1 MVLHNSRRR
10 ISATTLPLSAA
21 IRMHVACCCLV
32 SAGLLVPQ
40 SALAQVLQPAKDYS
54 IAGGKLNQALAVFA
68 VKAGI
73 SLAYDAALVQD
84 KYSPGLAGRYPV
96 AEALAR
102 LLNGTGLEAAAKAE
116 GGYLLR
122 AAPPAAPAAAV
133 AAVAERAGARE
144 DALLMAMT
152 ITGIT
157 ETPEPAQGFAAAASS
172 SATRNDAPLSEI
184 AQSVQVVTKD
194 VMASQQAQSL
204 LDVLHDVSGVNIY
217 NRGVNSEIYIRGF
230 AAPSRING
238 LEQGPSPIDNASSPL
253 HTPLAVIERID
264 VLKGADSIIANG
276 QMEPGGLVNI
286 VTKRPQAEPVRELTV
301 EAGSYGHQR
310 LTLDLA
316 GALSDDQAWTH
327 RLILSGNRDPN
338 ATGRYDSAR
347 EVYAAPSIGYRHGD
361 TTAVVGLSYQRNLHA
376 SSGFGPFGGVDDGTR
391 NTSVGASYDWQQK
404 LGGGWSWQSKGNY
417 MKTQVSYQA
426 YDCVQSFVADSTGS
440 AMRNCQPQTG
450 EAKSYGWNVENSVHG
465 SFFTGPVKHVVLAG
479 VALHHSWRPAPLIEI
494 GNPVLASLS
503 ADSLPEVSQ
512 SGLAP
517 MQGSSSQN
525 YHTTNWFLQD
535 QLSWRR
541 WHLLANFGYTKA
553 WSHSIDAQAGE
564 DTALHPRSKPVYNIG
579 LAYQLTDSMMAYVN
593 QQKSFVLQAQASGP
607 GPNGGPAGI
616 YNFPSTEGKS
626 IEAGLKLNL
635 LDERLLLTASVFR
648 ATHSNI
654 LYGETDV
661 AGVTRL
667 LGSLPPTVSHGV
679 ELDVAGSPAPGWNL
693 IASYSYT
700 GFKAGQ
706 PTDFSFAVNRVARHQ
721 ASFWSTYDLQSPGWR
736 GWGYGL
742 GMSSRG
748 GYRNINDAYMGGQF
762 SSDANLRYKSRLWS
776 LTLGVRNIFDR
787 KLYGSFASIPEGSGF
802 EQGRTIVLTG
812 RYNF

>member
-1 MVLHNSRRR
+1 
-10 ISATTLPLSAA
+10 
-21 IRMHVACCCLV
+21 MHVACCFLV
-32 SAGLLVPQ
+32 SAGSIAPQ
-40 SALAQVLQPAKDYS
+40 QAWAQAGQPAKDYS

-122 AAPPAAPAAAV
+122 AATPAPPAASATTA
-133 AAVAERAGARE
+133 AAVAERARARE
-144 DALLMAMT
+144 DTVLMAMT
-152 ITGIT
+152 VTGTT
-157 ETPEPAQGFAAAASS
+157 EVPEPAQGFAAASS
-172 SATRNDAPLSEI
+172 NSATRGDTPLSEI

-204 LDVLHDVSGVNIY
+204 LDALHDVSGVNIY
-217 NRGVNSEIYIRGF
+217 NRGVDSAIYIRGF

-253 HTPLAVIERID
+253 HTPLAAIERID

-276 QMEPGGLVNI
+276 QMQPGGLANI
-286 VTKRPQAEPVRELTV
+286 ITKRPQAEAVRELTL

-310 LTLDLA
+310 MTLDLA
-316 GALSDDQAWTH
+316 GALSEDQAWTH

-347 EVYAAPSIGYRHGD
+347 EVYVAPSLGYSHGD
-361 TTAVVGLSYQRNLHA
+361 TTAVVGLSYQRNQHA
-376 SSGFGPFGGVDDGTR
+376 SGGFGPLGAVDDGTR
-391 NTSVGASYDWQQK
+391 STSVGASYDWQQK
-404 LGGGWSWQSKGNY
+404 LGSGWSWQSKGNY
-417 MKTQVSYQA
+417 MKTQVSFESYYCA
-426 YDCVQSFVADSTGS
+426 QSKADGS
-440 AMRNCQPQTG
+440 GAAMRGCQPQAG
-450 EAKSYGWNVENSVHG
+450 EATSYGWNVENSVRG
-465 SFFTGPVKHVVLAG
+465 IFFTGPVKHVVLAG
-479 VALHHSWRPAPLIEI
+479 VAFHHSWRAAPQIEI
-494 GNPVLASLS
+494 GDSVMASLS

-512 SGLAP
+512 SSLAP
-517 MQGSSSQN
+517 WPGSSSQSYN
-525 YHTTNWFLQD
+525 SSNWFLQD
-535 QLSWRR
+535 QLSWRS
-541 WHLLANFGYTKA
+541 WHLLANLGYTKA
-553 WSHSIDAQAGE
+553 WSHSIDAQTGD

-579 LAYQLTDSMMAYVN
+579 LAYQLTDSMMVYVN

-635 LDERLLLTASVFR
+635 FDERLLLTASVFR
-648 ATHSNI
+648 ATHSKV
-654 LYGETDV
+654 LYGEVDD

-667 LGSLPPTVSHGV
+667 LGSLPPTVSYGT
-679 ELDVAGSPAPGWNL
+679 ELDVAGSPVPGWNL

-706 PTDFSFAVNRVARHQ
+706 PSDFSFAVDRVARHQ
-721 ASFWSTYDLQSPGWR
+721 ASFWSSYDLQSPGWR

-762 SSDANLRYKSRLWS
+762 STDANLRYKSRSWS
-776 LTLGVRNIFDR
+776 LTLGMRNIFDR

>member
-54 IAGGKLNQALAVFA
+54 IAGGKLNQALAMFA

-152 ITGIT
+152 ITGAA

-253 HTPLAVIERID
+253 HTPLAAIERID

-667 LGSLPPTVSHGV
+667 LGALPPTVSHGV

>member
-1 MVLHNSRRR
+1 
-10 ISATTLPLSAA
+10 
-21 IRMHVACCCLV
+21 
-32 SAGLLVPQ
+32 
-40 SALAQVLQPAKDYS
+40 LAQVLQPAKDYS

-122 AAPPAAPAAAV
+122 AAAPTPPAAAAAAAV
-133 AAVAERAGARE
+133 AAGAAARE
-144 DALLMAMT
+144 DTILMAMT
-152 ITGIT
+152 VTGT
-157 ETPEPAQGFAAAASS
+157 AEAPGPAQGFAAASS

-253 HTPLAVIERID
+253 HTPLAAIERID

-276 QMEPGGLVNI
+276 QMEPGGLANI
-286 VTKRPQAEPVRELTV
+286 VTKRPQAEPVRELTL

-310 LTLDLA
+310 MTLDLA
-316 GALSDDQAWTH
+316 GALSDDPAWTH
-327 RLILSGNRDPN
+327 RLVLSGNRDPN

-361 TTAVVGLSYQRNLHA
+361 TTAVVGLSYQRNQHA
-376 SSGFGPFGGVDDGTR
+376 SGGFGPLGTVDDGTR
-391 NTSVGASYDWQQK
+391 STSAGANYDWQQK

-417 MKTQVSYQA
+417 MRTQLSFQSYS
-426 YDCVQSFVADSTGS
+426 CWQSGVDSAGA
-440 AMRNCQPQTG
+440 AMRGCQPQTG
-450 EAKSYGWNVENSVHG
+450 ESTSYGWNAENSLRG
-465 SFFTGPVKHVVLAG
+465 SFFTGPVKHVVLGG
-479 VALHHSWRPAPLIEI
+479 VALHHSWRAAPLIEV
-494 GNPVLASLS
+494 GDSVLASLS

-517 MQGSSSQN
+517 WQGSSSQS

-535 QLSWRR
+535 QLSWGR
-541 WHLLANFGYTKA
+541 WHLLANLGYAKA

-579 LAYQLTDSMMAYVN
+579 LAYQLTDSVMVYLN

-616 YNFPSTEGKS
+616 YNFPPTEGKS

-635 LDERLLLTASVFR
+635 FDERLLLTASVFR
-648 ATHSNI
+648 ATHSKV
-654 LYGETDV
+654 LYGAVDD

-667 LGSLPPTVSHGV
+667 LGALPPTVSHGA

-706 PTDFSFAVNRVARHQ
+706 PSDFSFAVNRVARHQ
-721 ASFWSTYDLQSPGWR
+721 AGFWSTYDLQSPGWR

-762 SSDANLRYKSRLWS
+762 STDGNLRYKSRLWS

-787 KLYGSFASIPEGSGF
+787 KLYGSFASVPEGSGF